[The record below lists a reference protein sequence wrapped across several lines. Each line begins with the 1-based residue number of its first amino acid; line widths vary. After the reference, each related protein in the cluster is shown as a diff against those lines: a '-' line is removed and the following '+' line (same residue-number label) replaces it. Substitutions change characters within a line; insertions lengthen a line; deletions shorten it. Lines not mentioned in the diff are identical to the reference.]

1 MTARTAF
8 IVAAWAATCTAWLL
22 WVAWRYLRERAER
35 AERAERS
42 EAARREIPACLI
54 TLALRRARHDAAVKG
69 WRTRRRN
76 GGQDSEETVTG

>member
-22 WVAWRYLRERAER
+22 WVAWRYSRER

-54 TLALRRARHDAAVKG
+54 TLALRRARHDAAIKG

-76 GGQDSEETVTG
+76 GGQDNG

>member
-1 MTARTAF
+1 MTSRTAF

-35 AERAERS
+35 S
-42 EAARREIPACLI
+42 EAARREIHACLI
-54 TLALRRARHDAAVKG
+54 TLALRRARHDAAIKG

-76 GGQDSEETVTG
+76 GGNTRS

>member
-1 MTARTAF
+1 MTSRTAF

-22 WVAWRYLRERAER
+22 WVARRYLRD
-35 AERAERS
+35 RAERS

-69 WRTRRRN
+69 WRTRRRMRRAM
-76 GGQDSEETVTG
+76 Q

>member
-1 MTARTAF
+1 MTSRTAF

-22 WVAWRYLRERAER
+22 WVARRYLRERAER
-35 AERAERS
+35 AERAERSERS

-69 WRTRRRN
+69 WRTRRRRRAM
-76 GGQDSEETVTG
+76 Q

>member
-8 IVAAWAATCTAWLL
+8 ILAAWAATCTAWLL
-22 WVAWRYLRERAER
+22 WVAWRYLRERS
-35 AERAERS
+35 ERS

-69 WRTRRRN
+69 WRTRRRMRRAIK
-76 GGQDSEETVTG
+76 

>member
-22 WVAWRYLRERAER
+22 WVAWRYLRER

-76 GGQDSEETVTG
+76 GGQDNG

>member
-22 WVAWRYLRERAER
+22 WLAWRYRRERAEH
-35 AERAERS
+35 AERS

-76 GGQDSEETVTG
+76 GGQGNG

>member
-1 MTARTAF
+1 MTSRTAF

-22 WVAWRYLRERAER
+22 WVAWRYLRERDER
-35 AERAERS
+35 DERS

-76 GGQDSEETVTG
+76 GGQDNG

>member
-1 MTARTAF
+1 MTSRTAF
-8 IVAAWAATCTAWLL
+8 IMAAWAATCTAWLL

-35 AERAERS
+35 AERS
-42 EAARREIPACLI
+42 EAAMREIPACLI

-76 GGQDSEETVTG
+76 GGQDNG

>member
-1 MTARTAF
+1 MTARTAY
-8 IVAAWAATCTAWLL
+8 ILAAWAATCTAWLL
-22 WVAWRYLRERAER
+22 WVAWRYRRERAD
-35 AERAERS
+35 RAERS

-76 GGQDSEETVTG
+76 GGQDNG

>member
-8 IVAAWAATCTAWLL
+8 LLVACAATCTAWLL
-22 WVAWRYLRERAER
+22 WVAWRYLRDRAD
-35 AERAERS
+35 RAERS

-76 GGQDSEETVTG
+76 GGQDNG

>member
-8 IVAAWAATCTAWLL
+8 ILAAWAATCTAWLL
-22 WVAWRYLRERAER
+22 WVAWRYLRER

-76 GGQDSEETVTG
+76 GGQDNG

>member
-8 IVAAWAATCTAWLL
+8 IIAAWAATCTAWLL
-22 WVAWRYLRERAER
+22 WVAWRYLRDR

-42 EAARREIPACLI
+42 EAARREIHACLI

-76 GGQDSEETVTG
+76 GGQGNG

>member
-1 MTARTAF
+1 MTTDTAF
-8 IVAAWAATCTAWLL
+8 ILAAWAATCTAWLL
-22 WVAWRYLRERAER
+22 WVAWRYLRN
-35 AERAERS
+35 RAERS

-76 GGQDSEETVTG
+76 GGQDNG

>member
-8 IVAAWAATCTAWLL
+8 ILSAWAATCTAWLL
-22 WVAWRYLRERAER
+22 WVAWRYLR
-35 AERAERS
+35 ERAERS

-69 WRTRRRN
+69 WHTRRRN
-76 GGQDSEETVTG
+76 GGQDNG

>member
-8 IVAAWAATCTAWLL
+8 ILAAWAATCTAWLL
-22 WVAWRYLRERAER
+22 WVARRYLRERD
-35 AERAERS
+35 ERS

-54 TLALRRARHDAAVKG
+54 TLALHRARHDAAVKG

-76 GGQDSEETVTG
+76 GGQDNG

>member
-1 MTARTAF
+1 MTSRTAF
-8 IVAAWAATCTAWLL
+8 ILAAWAATCTAWLL
-22 WVAWRYLRERAER
+22 WVARRYLRER

-54 TLALRRARHDAAVKG
+54 TLALRRARHDAAIKG

-76 GGQDSEETVTG
+76 GGQDNG